1 MNIKDMDKNERE
13 KIISD
18 VFSLGTRNLLIV
30 FKNVLE
36 DIFKK
41 DLKDDINKSNLNIL
55 SEKTD
60 YRISK
65 TMYISGNSFYSKLR
79 FGSMNLLVI
88 IIYSV
93 YYDKNFTIDNFYIL
107 KEENFGYK
115 KLIAFHVPNDES
127 YEDEGEISEDLIRE
141 FLINYIDYNKNLS
154 NSKYNDSF
162 YHDFKIN

>member
-1 MNIKDMDKNERE
+1 
-13 KIISD
+13 
-18 VFSLGTRNLLIV
+18 
-30 FKNVLE
+30 
-36 DIFKK
+36 
-41 DLKDDINKSNLNIL
+41 
-55 SEKTD
+55 
-60 YRISK
+60 
-65 TMYISGNSFYSKLR
+65 
-79 FGSMNLLVI
+79 MNLLVI